1 MAWRPPSETDGF
13 GTRGYPIEQLALKSS
28 HLETAYLLIYGSL
41 PTKEQYRFFE
51 SEVMRHS
58 VMHSDA
64 EGFFRSFRFVGCS
77 RRVRLLPR
85 VLILPYSPGTMR
97 TL

>member
-1 MAWRPPSETDGF
+1 M
-13 GTRGYPIEQLALKSS
+13 ALKSS

-41 PTKEQYRFFE
+41 PTKEQFKFFE

-64 EGFFRSFRFVGCS
+64 EGFLRSFRCVHSPVCNGKSGSDANTS
-77 RRVRLLPR
+77 RAV
-85 VLILPYSPGTMR
+85 T
-97 TL
+97 TLTL